1 MAGDSMNRRDML
13 TMLAGMAPLLLA
25 GTAEASPINNS
36 ETLYTLPQDIKF
48 RPQSGAPSKSV
59 ETALLYSDPSKAGI
73 YYALLRWYPGYMS
86 APHSYAS
93 DRLCVVVSGTWW
105 INSGADFDP
114 GHTVPVQAGTFVR
127 RIARTWH
134 YDGVPR
140 GEAEPVTIAICGIGP
155 VDIRLAEPD
164 KPLARAVQGVFR

>member
-1 MAGDSMNRRDML
+1 MMG
-13 TMLAGMAPLLLA
+13 GMASLLLA
-25 GTAEASPINNS
+25 GRAEASLINTR
-36 ETLYTLPQDIKF
+36 ETMYTVPEDIKF
-48 RPQSGAPSKSV
+48 VAQGGAPPKSV
-59 ETALLYSDPSKAGI
+59 ESAFLYSAPDKEGI
-73 YYALLRWYPGYMS
+73 YYALLRWHPGYMS
-86 APHSYAS
+86 APHSYAT

-114 GHTVPVQAGTFVR
+114 AHTVPVKAGTFVR

-140 GEAEPVTIAICGIGP
+140 GEAEPATIAICGIGP

-164 KPLARAVQGVFR
+164 KPLARAV

>member
-1 MAGDSMNRRDML
+1 MAENSMSRRELLAML
-13 TMLAGMAPLLLA
+13 GGIAPLLLT
-25 GTAEASPINNS
+25 GGVEASPIDTNQ
-36 ETLYTLPQDIKF
+36 TMYTLPADIKF
-48 RPQSGAPSKSV
+48 TPQDGAPPQSVESAFLYSHPSKQ
-59 ETALLYSDPSKAGI
+59 GI

-93 DRLCVVVSGTWW
+93 DRLCVVLSGTWW

-114 GHTVPVQAGTFVR
+114 AHTVPVPAGTFVR

-140 GEAEPVTIAICGIGP
+140 GEAGPVTIAICGIGP

-164 KPLARAVQGVFR
+164 KPLARAV

>member
-1 MAGDSMNRRDML
+1 MAGESINRRE
-13 TMLAGMAPLLLA
+13 MLAMMGGMASLLLA
-25 GTAEASPINNS
+25 GRAEASPINTR
-36 ETLYTLPQDIKF
+36 ETMYTVPEDIKF
-48 RPQSGAPSKSV
+48 VAQGGAPPKSV
-59 ETALLYSDPSKAGI
+59 ESAFLYSAPDKEGI
-73 YYALLRWYPGYMS
+73 YYALLRWHPGYMS
-86 APHSYAS
+86 APHSYAT

-114 GHTVPVQAGTFVR
+114 AHTVPVKAGTFVR

-140 GEAEPVTIAICGIGP
+140 GEAEPATIAICGIGP

-164 KPLARAVQGVFR
+164 KPLARAV

>member
-1 MAGDSMNRRDML
+1 MATPSHRAYVRSRRDAL
-13 TMLAGMAPLLLA
+13 TDTLLLA
-25 GTAEASPINNS
+25 GRAEASPINTR
-36 ETLYTLPQDIKF
+36 ETMYTVPEDIKF
-48 RPQSGAPSKSV
+48 VAQGGAPPKSV
-59 ETALLYSDPSKAGI
+59 ESAFLYSAPDKEGI
-73 YYALLRWYPGYMS
+73 YYALLRWHPGYMS
-86 APHSYAS
+86 APHSYAT

-114 GHTVPVQAGTFVR
+114 AHTVPVKAGTFVR

-140 GEAEPVTIAICGIGP
+140 GEAEPATIAICGIGP

-164 KPLARAVQGVFR
+164 KPLARAV

>member
-1 MAGDSMNRRDML
+1 MAEHIVSRREAIAL
-13 TMLAGMAPLLLA
+13 LAGMTSLLLSS
-25 GTAEASPINNS
+25 GPEASPINTG
-36 ETLYTLPQDIKF
+36 ETIYTLPDDIKF
-48 RPQSGAPSKSV
+48 SPQAGAPPRSV
-59 ETALLYSDPSKAGI
+59 ESASLFSHPDKEGI

-86 APHSYAS
+86 APHNYAS

-114 GHTVPVQAGTFVR
+114 AHTVPVGPGTFVR
-127 RIARTWH
+127 RVARTWH

-140 GEAEPVTIAICGIGP
+140 GEAGPVTIAICGIGP

>member
-1 MAGDSMNRRDML
+1 MAGDSVSRREVLAML
-13 TMLAGMAPLLLA
+13 GGMASLLLA
-25 GTAEASPINNS
+25 GGAEASPINTS
-36 ETLYTLPQDIKF
+36 QTMYTLPEDIKF
-48 RPQSGAPSKSV
+48 TAQGAAPPRSV
-59 ETALLYSDPSKAGI
+59 ESAFLYGNPAEEGI

-86 APHSYAS
+86 APHSYAT

-114 GHTVPVQAGTFVR
+114 GHTVPVRPGTFVR

-140 GEAEPVTIAICGIGP
+140 GEAEPVVIAICGIGP
-155 VDIRLAEPD
+155 VDIRLAQPD
-164 KPLARAVQGVFR
+164 KPLVRAV

>member
-1 MAGDSMNRRDML
+1 MAEDGVSRRE
-13 TMLAGMAPLLLA
+13 MLAMLGGMASLLVA
-25 GTAEASPINNS
+25 GGAEASPINTS
-36 ETLYTLPQDIKF
+36 ETMYTLPDDIKF
-48 RPQSGAPSKSV
+48 IAQAGAPPKSV
-59 ETALLYSDPSKAGI
+59 ESAFLYSNPAKKGI

-93 DRLCVVVSGTWW
+93 DRLCVVLSGTWW

-114 GHTVPVQAGTFVR
+114 GHTVPVRAGTFVR

-134 YDGVPR
+134 YDGVQR

-164 KPLARAVQGVFR
+164 KPLVRAV

>member
-1 MAGDSMNRRDML
+1 MAGDAITRREAL
-13 TMLAGMAPLLLA
+13 AMLAGMTSLLVA
-25 GTAEASPINNS
+25 RTTEASPINTA
-36 ETLYTLPQDIKF
+36 ETLYTLPENIKF
-48 RPQSGAPSKSV
+48 SARSGAPPKSV
-59 ETALLYSDPSKAGI
+59 ESALLYSSPEKEGI
-73 YYALLRWYPGYMS
+73 YYTLVRWYPGYMS

-105 INSGADFDP
+105 INSGADFDTA
-114 GHTVPVQAGTFVR
+114 HTVPVPTGTFVR

-140 GEAEPVTIAICGIGP
+140 DEREPVTIAICGVGP

-164 KPLARAVQGVFR
+164 KPLVRSV

>member
-1 MAGDSMNRRDML
+1 MAENSMSRRELLAML
-13 TMLAGMAPLLLA
+13 GGIAPLLLT
-25 GTAEASPINNS
+25 GGVEASPIDTNQ
-36 ETLYTLPQDIKF
+36 TMYTLPADIKF
-48 RPQSGAPSKSV
+48 TPQDGAPPQSVESAFLYSHPSKQ
-59 ETALLYSDPSKAGI
+59 GI

-93 DRLCVVVSGTWW
+93 DRLCVVLSGTWW

-114 GHTVPVQAGTFVR
+114 AHTVLVPAGTFVR

-140 GEAEPVTIAICGIGP
+140 GEAGPVTIAICGIGP

-164 KPLARAVQGVFR
+164 KPLARAV

>member
-1 MAGDSMNRRDML
+1 MAGNNMSRRELLAML
-13 TMLAGMAPLLLA
+13 GGIAPLLLT
-25 GTAEASPINNS
+25 GGAEASPIDTNQ
-36 ETLYTLPQDIKF
+36 TLYTLPGDIKF
-48 RPQSGAPSKSV
+48 TPQDGAPPQSVESAFLYSNPSKQ
-59 ETALLYSDPSKAGI
+59 GI
-73 YYALLRWYPGYMS
+73 YYALLRWHPGYMS

-93 DRLCVVVSGTWW
+93 DRLCVVLSGTWW

-114 GHTVPVQAGTFVR
+114 AHTVPVPAGTFVR

-140 GEAEPVTIAICGIGP
+140 GEAGPVTIAICGIGP

-164 KPLARAVQGVFR
+164 KPLARAV

>member
-1 MAGDSMNRRDML
+1 ML
-13 TMLAGMAPLLLA
+13 GGIAPLLLT
-25 GTAEASPINNS
+25 GGVEASPIDTNQ
-36 ETLYTLPQDIKF
+36 TMYTLPADIKF
-48 RPQSGAPSKSV
+48 TPQDGAPPQSVESAFLYSHPSKQ
-59 ETALLYSDPSKAGI
+59 GI

-93 DRLCVVVSGTWW
+93 DRLCVVLSGTWW

-114 GHTVPVQAGTFVR
+114 AHTVPVPAGTFVR

-140 GEAEPVTIAICGIGP
+140 GEAGPVTIAICGIGP

-164 KPLARAVQGVFR
+164 KPLARAV

>member
-1 MAGDSMNRRDML
+1 MAENSMSRRELLAML
-13 TMLAGMAPLLLA
+13 GGIAPLLLT
-25 GTAEASPINNS
+25 GGAEASPIDTNQ
-36 ETLYTLPQDIKF
+36 TMYTLPADIKF
-48 RPQSGAPSKSV
+48 TPQDGAPPQSVESAFLYRHPSKQ
-59 ETALLYSDPSKAGI
+59 GI

-93 DRLCVVVSGTWW
+93 DRLCVVLSGTWW

-114 GHTVPVQAGTFVR
+114 AHTVPVPAGTFVR

-140 GEAEPVTIAICGIGP
+140 GEAGPVTIAICGIGP

-164 KPLARAVQGVFR
+164 KPLARAV

>member
-164 KPLARAVQGVFR
+164 KPLVRAV

>member
-1 MAGDSMNRRDML
+1 MSTDGVSRREAL
-13 TMLAGMAPLLLA
+13 TTLIGMTSLLLS
-25 GTAEASPINNS
+25 GTAHASPINTI
-36 ETLYTLPQDIKF
+36 ETLYTLPEDIKF
-48 RPQSGAPSKSV
+48 KPQSGAPPRSV
-59 ETALLYSDPSKAGI
+59 ESASLYGNPDDEGI

-114 GHTVPVQAGTFVR
+114 ANTVPVRAGTFVR

-140 GEAEPVTIAICGIGP
+140 DGSEPATIAICGIGP
-155 VDIRLAEPD
+155 VSIRLAEPD
-164 KPLARAVQGVFR
+164 KPLARAV

>member
-1 MAGDSMNRRDML
+1 MMGEGVSRREI
-13 TMLAGMAPLLLA
+13 LALFGGMAPLLLA
-25 GTAEASPINNS
+25 GRAEASPIN
-36 ETLYTLPQDIKF
+36 THQTMFTLPSDIQF
-48 RPQSGAPSKSV
+48 APQNGAPPKSV
-59 ETALLYSDPSKAGI
+59 ESAFLYSNPAKEGI

-93 DRLCVVVSGTWW
+93 DRLCVVLSGTWW

-114 GHTVPVQAGTFVR
+114 GHTVPVPAGTFVR

-134 YDGVPR
+134 YDGVRR
-140 GEAEPVTIAICGIGP
+140 GKPEPVVIAICGIGP

-164 KPLARAVQGVFR
+164 KPLVRAV

>member
-1 MAGDSMNRRDML
+1 MAENDMSRRELLAML
-13 TMLAGMAPLLLA
+13 GGIVPLLLT
-25 GTAEASPINNS
+25 GEAEASPIDTNQ
-36 ETLYTLPQDIKF
+36 TMYTLPGDIRFAPQD
-48 RPQSGAPSKSV
+48 GAPPRSV
-59 ETALLYSDPSKAGI
+59 ESAFLYSNPSKQGI

-93 DRLCVVVSGTWW
+93 DRLCVVLSGTWW

-114 GHTVPVQAGTFVR
+114 AHTVPVPAGTFVR

-134 YDGVPR
+134 YDGVPS
-140 GEAEPVTIAICGIGP
+140 GEAGPVTIAICGIGP

-164 KPLARAVQGVFR
+164 KPLARAV

>member
-1 MAGDSMNRRDML
+1 MSGDSISRREIL
-13 TMLAGMAPLLLA
+13 TMLVGIAPLLLA
-25 GTAEASPINNS
+25 GTAEASPINTS
-36 ETLYTLPQDIKF
+36 ETIYTLPEDIKF
-48 RPQSGAPSKSV
+48 NPQSGAPPKSV
-59 ETALLYSDPSKAGI
+59 ETALLYSDPGKEGI

-127 RIARTWH
+127 RLARTWH

-140 GEAEPVTIAICGIGP
+140 GEAQPVTIAICGIGP

-164 KPLARAVQGVFR
+164 KPLVRAV